1 MKKLMAALL
10 VAGLI
15 GAVALAGCSAGG
27 GAKGEGCEVTRI
39 VLVHTGGDANTLDA
53 YIFEPDP
60 SLTHVSLAPDTDL
73 SHVEEEF
80 SWPEEEE
87 LSRERLPISEAGWQG
102 VIGVIGVVG
111 EIDFMDLPEVIK
123 VSDLVLDAPSY
134 YINVKTAEGSHE
146 SGGYAAG
153 FGSDDPNERFDKL
166 HEALNDVIA
175 KGTLEGVA

>member
-1 MKKLMAALL
+1 MRKLMAALL
-10 VAGLI
+10 VAGLF
-15 GAVALAGCSAGG
+15 GTLALAGCFSGG
-27 GAKGEGCEVTRI
+27 EAKNESCEVTRI
-39 VLVHTGGDANTLDA
+39 VLVSTGGDVNTLDA

-60 SLTHVSLAPDTDL
+60 SLMHVSLAPDTDL
-73 SHVEEEF
+73 SHVEEE
-80 SWPEEEE
+80 SPWPEEAE
-87 LSRERLPISEAGWQG
+87 LSRERLPISEADWQG
-102 VIGVIGVVG
+102 VVGVISEV
-111 EIDFMDLPEVIK
+111 DFMDLPEVIK

-134 YINVKTAEGSHE
+134 YINVKTTEGSHE

>member
-1 MKKLMAALL
+1 MRKLMAALL

-39 VLVHTGGDANTLDA
+39 ILVSTGGDVNTLDA
-53 YIFEPDP
+53 YVFEPEP

-73 SHVEEEF
+73 SHVEEE
-80 SWPEEEE
+80 SPWPEEAE
-87 LSRERLPISEAGWQG
+87 LSRERLPLSEADWQ
-102 VIGVIGVVG
+102 GVVG
-111 EIDFMDLPEVIK
+111 EVDFMDLPEVIK

-134 YINVKTAEGSHE
+134 YINVKTTEGSHE

-153 FGSDDPNERFDKL
+153 FDSDEPNERFSKL

>member
-1 MKKLMAALL
+1 MRKLMAALL
-10 VAGLI
+10 VAGLF
-15 GAVALAGCSAGG
+15 GALALAGCFSGG
-27 GAKGEGCEVTRI
+27 EAKNESCEVTRI
-39 VLVHTGGDANTLDA
+39 VLVSIGGDVNTLDA

-73 SHVEEEF
+73 SHVEEE
-80 SWPEEEE
+80 SPWPEEAE
-87 LSRERLPISEAGWQG
+87 LSRERLAISKADWQ
-102 VIGVIGVVG
+102 GVIGVVG
-111 EIDFMDLPEVIK
+111 EVDFMALPEAIN

-134 YINVKTAEGSHE
+134 YINVKTTEGSHE

-175 KGTLEGVA
+175 NGTLEGVA

>member
-1 MKKLMAALL
+1 M
-10 VAGLI
+10 
-15 GAVALAGCSAGG
+15 S
-27 GAKGEGCEVTRI
+27 
-39 VLVHTGGDANTLDA
+39 TGGDANTLDA

-87 LSRERLPISEAGWQG
+87 LSRERLPISEADWQ
-102 VIGVIGVVG
+102 GVVG
-111 EIDFMDLPEVIK
+111 EVGFMDLPEVIK

-134 YINVKTAEGSHE
+134 YINVKTTEGSHE

-153 FGSDDPNERFDKL
+153 FGSDDPNERFGKL
-166 HEALNDVIA
+166 HEALHDIIA
-175 KGTLEGVA
+175 KGTPEGEA

>member
-1 MKKLMAALL
+1 MKKLMTALL
-10 VAGLI
+10 VAGLF
-15 GAVALAGCSAGG
+15 GALAVAGCFSDGE
-27 GAKGEGCEVTRI
+27 AKGEGCEVTRI
-39 VLVHTGGDANTLDA
+39 VLVRTGGDANTLDA

-73 SHVEEEF
+73 SHVEEE
-80 SWPEEEE
+80 SPWPEEEE
-87 LSRERLPISEAGWQG
+87 LSRERLPISEADWQG
-102 VIGVIGVVG
+102 AVDVVG
-111 EIDFMDLPEVIK
+111 EVGFMDLPEVIK

-134 YINVKTAEGSHE
+134 CINVKTTEGSHE

-175 KGTLEGVA
+175 KSTPKSVV

>member
-39 VLVHTGGDANTLDA
+39 VLVSTGGDVNTLDA
-53 YIFEPDP
+53 YVFEPEP

-73 SHVEEEF
+73 SHVEEE
-80 SWPEEEE
+80 SPWPEEAE
-87 LSRERLPISEAGWQG
+87 LSRERLPLSEADWQG
-102 VIGVIGVVG
+102 VVGVVG
-111 EIDFMDLPEVIK
+111 EVDFMDLPEVIK

-134 YINVKTAEGSHE
+134 YINVKTTEGSHE

-153 FGSDDPNERFDKL
+153 FGSDDSNERFDKL

-175 KGTLEGVA
+175 KVTPEGEA

>member
-1 MKKLMAALL
+1 M
-10 VAGLI
+10 
-15 GAVALAGCSAGG
+15 
-27 GAKGEGCEVTRI
+27 R
-39 VLVHTGGDANTLDA
+39 TGGDANTLDA

-73 SHVEEEF
+73 SHVEEE
-80 SWPEEEE
+80 SPWPEEEE
-87 LSRERLPISEAGWQG
+87 LSRERLPISEADWQG
-102 VIGVIGVVG
+102 VVDIVG
-111 EIDFMDLPEVIK
+111 EVGFMDLPEVIK

-134 YINVKTAEGSHE
+134 YINVKTTEGSHE

-175 KGTLEGVA
+175 KSTPKSVV

>member
-1 MKKLMAALL
+1 MRKLMAALL

-39 VLVHTGGDANTLDA
+39 VLVSTGGDVNTLDA

-60 SLTHVSLAPDTDL
+60 SLMHVSLAPDTDL
-73 SHVEEEF
+73 SHVEEE
-80 SWPEEEE
+80 SPWPEEAE
-87 LSRERLPISEAGWQG
+87 LSRERLPISEADWQG
-102 VIGVIGVVG
+102 VVDVISEV
-111 EIDFMDLPEVIK
+111 DFMDLPEAIK

-134 YINVKTAEGSHE
+134 YINVKTTEGSHE

-153 FGSDDPNERFDKL
+153 FGSYEPNKRFDKL
-166 HEALNDVIA
+166 HEALYDIIA